1 MFDISRRV
9 VMITGSVGNLG
20 QAVAEALVAM
30 GARTVLVDR
39 SQDRLS
45 EAFPKLTN
53 NADHLL
59 VGGVDL
65 LSAESVS
72 NCVAKA
78 VARFDRID
86 ALVHTVGGFRGGKS
100 VAEESLEAWDS
111 LFNLNVRTTLL
122 ACRAVIP
129 AMRRQR
135 SGRIVTVGSRAALQG
150 GAGLAAYCAAKS
162 AVLRMTESMAAELA
176 PEGINVNCVLPGTL
190 DTPQNRA
197 AMPDADSTTWVR
209 PANVARVVAFLVS
222 DLAQAVR
229 GVAIPL

>member
-1 MFDISRRV
+1 MFALSRRV

-20 QAVAEALVAM
+20 QAVVETVAAR
-30 GARTVLVDR
+30 GARTILVDR

-45 EAFPKLTN
+45 EAFPKLAKNT
-53 NADHLL
+53 DHLL

-65 LSAESVS
+65 LSTESVL
-72 NCVAKA
+72 NCVTKA
-78 VARFDRID
+78 IARFDRID

-100 VAEESLEAWDS
+100 VAEESLETWDS

-129 AMRRQR
+129 PMVRQR
-135 SGRIVTVGSRAALQG
+135 SGRIVTVASRAALQG
-150 GAGLAAYCAAKS
+150 AAGLAAYCAAKS
-162 AVLRMTESMAAELA
+162 ALLRMTESMAAELA

-197 AMPDADSTTWVR
+197 AMPDADPTTWVK
-209 PANVARVVAFLVS
+209 PADVASVVAFLIS
-222 DLAQAVR
+222 DLANAVR
-229 GVAIPL
+229 GVSIPL